1 MENIK
6 TLSYQEMQEIE
17 GGIAPFIIAGAYI
30 AGSFVA
36 GLTVGAVSAH
46 IVYEL
51 SH

>member
-6 TLSYQEMQEIE
+6 TLSYQEIE

-30 AGSFVA
+30 AG
-36 GLTVGAVSAH
+36 LTVGAVSAH
-46 IVYEL
+46 IVYKL